1 LGSTKCAILFYK
13 AGNLSKSAQAA
24 ITIRLQKMR
33 HCFCM
38 TPMRIFISQFLA
50 FALLLILSGC
60 FHLKPSEERTRL
72 HLLDQS
78 EIVAWTQ
85 AAKHDSTSAALR
97 IQRVELPDY
106 LEDLRIFYRRSD
118 GSPVY
123 VDTDRWAE
131 PLRFGIARY
140 LNAAIA
146 QSDRSELAGNPRLR
160 FNAFEAVRGSGVWV
174 DVQIEQGN
182 ANSALRFLHGT
193 GEYPSVAAMVAEMA
207 SALDE
212 LIERL

>member
-1 LGSTKCAILFYK
+1 M
-13 AGNLSKSAQAA
+13 
-24 ITIRLQKMR
+24 RL
-33 HCFCM
+33 
-38 TPMRIFISQFLA
+38 IISRFSV
-50 FALLLILSGC
+50 FALLLIVSGC
-60 FHLKPSEERTRL
+60 FHLKPGEERTRL

-85 AAKHDSTSAALR
+85 ATELESTSAALR

-131 PLRFGIARY
+131 PLRVGIPRY
-140 LNAAIA
+140 LNAAIL
-146 QSDRSELAGNPRLR
+146 QSDRSDLEGNLRLR
-160 FNAFEAVRGSGVWV
+160 FNAFDAVSGSGVWV
-174 DVQIEQGN
+174 DVQVEQGN
-182 ANSALRFLHGT
+182 NSRLLRFRHGS
-193 GEYPSVAAMVAEMA
+193 GEYTSVAVMIAEMA
-207 SALDE
+207 AALNE